1 MRRMRLLGRSRSR
14 TPHARAQAPSIER
27 PQSAD
32 CGPRPAPALE
42 PPRQQPAAAA
52 DAWARERYG
61 SAKRSGRRLRPAAAS
76 DLDVTEALL
85 ASIGAGDSS
94 VAQVAKL
101 AGTLAGRL
109 GDPTLLQLAGMRE
122 RDLHN
127 WCAKQPW
134 RQSLPE
140 ELYAFSM
147 QKFAAARSRDCGT
160 AMAVAMHYCILP
172 HELFASVAAYSA
184 ELWQF
189 LFGNAAELKEWWQ
202 SAAERA
208 PSTADGGPWCTA
220 AADCISGLGHCVPI
234 GIHGDDAGGHA
245 NEKVTVVTWGSVA
258 VARSTLDSRFVFTML
273 KGSDAPAEAGL
284 RSILRVL
291 AWSLNALAEGTWP
304 AADESGRPFDAN
316 HHPGRAKLAGRPLVQ
331 PAVLAGPDAAVAT
344 ACPGAALPAAAGG
357 DAASVVKGI
366 WSEMRGDWKFLKEAL
381 GLKRNYGVNGEMCHR
396 CRAHNGRG
404 RGRLDDNLLYTNFGR
419 EDHVRTTREDPA
431 TWFEAAAAAP
441 NPSPLLG
448 IRGFSIDRVFFDI
461 MHCMDLGVFQ
471 HAVASALAELT
482 GAAPGFQAVSIFPG
496 ADLNARLAA
505 ATVHYRTWCRNRRL
519 ERRAPKFNQRWVKGP
534 WPEVSQLQA
543 KAAEMRTNLV
553 PWFADVCAAVAAE
566 HGDHGHVRAEMFSAF
581 VRIDEA
587 CRGSSRFLA
596 AAAAEKLEFNMER
609 ALKLYNALAAEAV
622 ECGRALWRLR
632 PKLHACTHI
641 GFEHGGTNPRWVHC
655 YADEDMVGRMKR
667 LYKKCHGATA
677 PWRALQRY
685 MIMVGLRWAH
695 SAAEAAQNRCTNG
708 G

>member
-1 MRRMRLLGRSRSR
+1 M
-14 TPHARAQAPSIER
+14 
-27 PQSAD
+27 
-32 CGPRPAPALE
+32 

-61 SAKRSGRRLRPAAAS
+61 SAKRTGRRLRPAAAS

-101 AGTLAGRL
+101 ARTLTGRL
-109 GDPTLLQLAGMRE
+109 HDPTIAQLAGVRE
-122 RDLHN
+122 RDLHK

-134 RQSLPE
+134 RQSLPA

-147 QKFAAARSRDCGT
+147 QKFAAASDRDSCGT
-160 AMAVAMHYCILP
+160 AMAVGVHYCILP

-208 PSTADGGPWCTA
+208 RSTADGGPWCTA
-220 AADCISGLGHCVPI
+220 AADCSSGLGHCVPI

-331 PAVLAGPDAAVAT
+331 PAILAGPDAAVAT
-344 ACPGAALPAAAGG
+344 ACTGAALPAAAGG

-381 GLKRNYGVNGEMCHR
+381 GLKRHYGVNGEMCHR

-566 HGDHGHVRAEMFSAF
+566 HGHHGHVRAEMFSAF

-587 CRGSSRFLA
+587 CRGGSYSRFLA
-596 AAAAEKLEFNMER
+596 AAAAEELEFNMER

-622 ECGRALWRLR
+622 KCGRALWRLR

-641 GFEHGGTNPRWVHC
+641 GFDHGGTNPRWVHC

-685 MIMVGLRWAH
+685 MIMVGLRWAR